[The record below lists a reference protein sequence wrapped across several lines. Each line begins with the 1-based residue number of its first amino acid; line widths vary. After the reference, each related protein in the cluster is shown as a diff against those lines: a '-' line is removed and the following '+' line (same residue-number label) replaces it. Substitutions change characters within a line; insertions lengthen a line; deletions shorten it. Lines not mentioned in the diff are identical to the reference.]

1 MGYPVYPN
9 MGSIPMPIP
18 MYPTMDYGND
28 CNELNQIMTKLNNLE
43 QRVTAIENMLN
54 KNYNNNCGNT
64 NNYHFRFSPIF
75 FP

>member
-1 MGYPVYPN
+1 MKKDRNCMGYPVYPN

-54 KNYNNNCGNT
+54 KNYNNNYNT
-64 NNYHFRFSPIF
+64 NNYQMM
-75 FP
+75 